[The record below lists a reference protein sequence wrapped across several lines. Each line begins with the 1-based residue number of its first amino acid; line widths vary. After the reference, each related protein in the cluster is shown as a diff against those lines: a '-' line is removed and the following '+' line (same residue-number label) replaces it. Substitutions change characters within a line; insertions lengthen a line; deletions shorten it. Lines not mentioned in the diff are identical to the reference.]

1 MGEDRWGRSINQQ
14 TFHRHN
20 GKDLPEGTLVLEPR
34 ATYDRAI
41 VGSVEA
47 DGERVTVYR
56 RPLLVKAL
64 MDHEE
69 MRWTEA
75 EEWVSHNTE
84 GAYVGPGT
92 PYVTELDVATLSGE
106 LETVPAD
113 CSSCFLLFKS

>member
-1 MGEDRWGRSINQQ
+1 MGEDRWGRNINQQ

-20 GKDLPEGTLVLEPR
+20 GTDVPNGTLVLEPR

-64 MDHEE
+64 MDLEE

-84 GAYVGPGT
+84 DAYVGPGT
-92 PYVTELDVATLSGE
+92 PYVTELDIAALSGE
-106 LETVPAD
+106 VETVEAD
-113 CSSCFLLFKS
+113 